1 MRIAIAGATGTVGSH
16 LMEAARRRGHDPV
29 ALSRSEGLDVVSGE
43 GLQAALA
50 RAEAVID
57 VLNAGTNDEH
67 AATDFF
73 TAASGNLQRVG
84 AEQGVGHLV
93 TLSIVGIDR
102 APVGYYAAKLA
113 QERAAAAG
121 PVASTIQRVTQ
132 FHEFPAMLIAR
143 SRDGSRASVFDLRV
157 QTVAARTVAEA
168 LLEVAERGPAGRAA
182 DLAGPVQADL
192 VELAHRFVAHRGERI
207 EVVADSDRLPGV
219 PRDALLPEEGARIA
233 GPTFEEWLESDDAA
247 ALSLG

>member
-1 MRIAIAGATGTVGSH
+1 MRIAIAGATGTVGAQ
-16 LMEAARRRGHDPV
+16 LMEAAKRRGHEAV

-43 GLQAALA
+43 ALEAALTG
-50 RAEAVID
+50 AEAVID
-57 VLNAGTNDEH
+57 VLNAGTTEER
-67 AATDFF
+67 AATEFF

-132 FHEFPAMLIAR
+132 FHEFPAMLLAR

-157 QTVAARTVAEA
+157 QTVAVRTVAEA
-168 LLEVAERGPAGRAA
+168 LLDVAEQGPAAPAA
-182 DLAGPVQADL
+182 DLAGPEQADL
-192 VELAHRFVAHRGERI
+192 VELARRFVAQRGERI
-207 EVVADSDRLPGV
+207 EVVADSETFRGV
-219 PRDALLPEEGARIA
+219 PRDALLPRQDARIA
-233 GPTFEEWLESDDAA
+233 GPTFEEWLASDDAA
-247 ALSLG
+247 ALD